1 MHFFFAYYPYICITL
16 LLAGLAFRYV
26 TDPGDWNARSSRPD
40 PSRTGTPAPPATTLC
55 KCMDS
60 TQRKSAYGLLK
71 NASRRMGPSPIPAR
85 RECFP
90 TDGK

>member
-1 MHFFFAYYPYICITL
+1 MLSRLYRCGLFFLFAVGIIACT
-16 LLAGLAFRYV
+16 
-26 TDPGDWNARSSRPD
+26 TRPSGVMSQKKMAKVQED
-40 PSRTGTPAPPATTLC
+40 MQIAEALINNNSNDY
-55 KCMDS
+55 MDS

-85 RECFP
+85 RECFA